1 MGEKCLLNS
10 VEEFSVVDVYDLASD
25 IGKECEK
32 IIDIF
37 GADAVTS
44 LMPKVINALEMLE
57 ALANRNETENSTLEM
72 LTDQIALLESE
83 KQEKAIFRE
92 RLQRVSGRVKF
103 WAVRPISCSAIRK
116 FTVRIDIGICARDN
130 ITLEA

>member
-1 MGEKCLLNS
+1 MFGIDSYTDRQRTETAMGEKCLLNS

-44 LMPKVINALEMLE
+44 LMPKVMLNIIYFS
-57 ALANRNETENSTLEM
+57 LFVFGNSY
-72 LTDQIALLESE
+72 DG
-83 KQEKAIFRE
+83 FY
-92 RLQRVSGRVKF
+92 
-103 WAVRPISCSAIRK
+103 
-116 FTVRIDIGICARDN
+116 
-130 ITLEA
+130 

>member
-92 RLQRVSGRVKF
+92 RLQRVSGHS
-103 WAVRPISCSAIRK
+103 RPIPCSKNVAYELKLR
-116 FTVRIDIGICARDN
+116 FARE
-130 ITLEA
+130 ITSN